1 MVNAE
6 VRSKEQI
13 ATDMMPTSPL
23 RLARYFSIQRSAFSI
38 VLLCLVGACAEQ
50 PRERRARPDQVL
62 RAEFETITNRVPPRA
77 TLDSLLRAH
86 AVSATPVQ
94 AAVAAAATL
103 FDPRD
108 LRAGQPY
115 RLVRSL
121 NGLLREFEY
130 EIDGAR
136 RLRIV
141 CPDQSRP
148 AALESSV
155 LPIEK
160 STGITAIAATI
171 DASGP
176 SLIAAVAET
185 GEAIQLALALAEIFS
200 GSIDFES
207 ALRSGDSFEAV
218 FEKSTREGELA
229 GYGAVLGARF
239 VTDGREHYAFR
250 WTDPETGKS
259 SYYDEN
265 GRSLKRFF
273 LKSPLRFEPRI
284 TSGFSRRRFHPV
296 HRTFRP
302 HLGVDYGA
310 PHGSAVV
317 AVAGG
322 VVVSAGWAGGGGRQ
336 VRIRHS
342 SGYESYYLHLSA
354 FGKGIRSGARVDQ
367 GQVVG
372 RVGSSGTATGAHLD
386 YRLRRNGVFVNPRVE
401 HGKLPPGQPIDADLL
416 AAFRAGRDNV
426 RQRMSTILV
435 EGPRPKPDAVKAV
448 Q

>member
-1 MVNAE
+1 MAPAASV
-6 VRSKEQI
+6 V
-13 ATDMMPTSPL
+13 PL
-23 RLARYFSIQRSAFSI
+23 VPYLSIQRSAFSI
-38 VLLCLVGACAEQ
+38 ALLCVVGGCTEP

-130 EIDGAR
+130 EIDGGR

-160 STGITAIAATI
+160 STGITATAASI
-171 DASGP
+171 DASAP

-207 ALRSGDSFEAV
+207 DHRSGDGFEAV

-229 GYGAVLGARF
+229 GAC
-239 VTDGREHYAFR
+239 
-250 WTDPETGKS
+250 S
-259 SYYDEN
+259 
-265 GRSLKRFF
+265 
-273 LKSPLRFEPRI
+273 
-284 TSGFSRRRFHPV
+284 
-296 HRTFRP
+296 
-302 HLGVDYGA
+302 
-310 PHGSAVV
+310 
-317 AVAGG
+317 
-322 VVVSAGWAGGGGRQ
+322 
-336 VRIRHS
+336 
-342 SGYESYYLHLSA
+342 
-354 FGKGIRSGARVDQ
+354 
-367 GQVVG
+367 
-372 RVGSSGTATGAHLD
+372 
-386 YRLRRNGVFVNPRVE
+386 
-401 HGKLPPGQPIDADLL
+401 
-416 AAFRAGRDNV
+416 
-426 RQRMSTILV
+426 
-435 EGPRPKPDAVKAV
+435 
-448 Q
+448 